1 MPKKL
6 ALCVG
11 INRYGGMNDLAGC
24 VNDAMDW
31 TAALKVRGY
40 DVVTLLD
47 SSATRGRLLVHLQD
61 MLAQVGWRGRFVFT
75 YSGHGT
81 WTPDRDGD
89 EADGRDEAICPVDFQ
104 NGLITDDTLYGIFR
118 NRPTGSRV
126 LTVLDSCHSGT
137 ATRAVVPEPISF
149 TRRRDF
155 GIRPRFLPPVEYAES
170 REEIQL
176 MQRVEAAPVNT
187 TSRASVPLLAGC
199 APDEVAWDANFNGR
213 PRGAFTAAAIQALET
228 NPSTMGQWQERIRG
242 ILPSATYPQTPQL
255 DAGWWQRY
263 WRPLA

>member
-1 MPKKL
+1 MKKL

-11 INRYGGMNDLAGC
+11 INRYGGGNDLAGC
-24 VNDAMDW
+24 VNDANDW
-31 TAALKVRGY
+31 KALLEARGY
-40 DVVTLLD
+40 MVISLLD
-47 SSATRGRLLVHLQD
+47 GAATGHRITSLLRQC
-61 MLAQVGWRGRFVFT
+61 LADVGWRGRFVFT

-126 LTVLDSCHSGT
+126 LAVLDSCHSGT
-137 ATRAVVPEPISF
+137 ATRALRGGNLP
-149 TRRRDF
+149 
-155 GIRPRFLPPVEYAES
+155 GLRPRFLPPVEYAES
-170 REEIQL
+170 REQIQL
-176 MQRVEAAPVNT
+176 MQRLEAAPVNP

-199 APDEVAWDANFNGR
+199 APDEVAWDANFSGR
-213 PRGAFTAAAIQALET
+213 PRGAFTAAALQALET